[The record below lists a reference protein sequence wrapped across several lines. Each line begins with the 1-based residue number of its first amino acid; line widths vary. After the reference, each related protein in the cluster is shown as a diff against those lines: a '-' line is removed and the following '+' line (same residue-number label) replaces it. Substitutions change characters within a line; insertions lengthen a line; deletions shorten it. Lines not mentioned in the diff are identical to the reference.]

1 MQASSS
7 GWLKYLWAE
16 MHNAIARAKSTVSIE
31 PAAEAVKDVLKSPLQ
46 NHTAKCSVYVY
57 SEHPLARKAIVDA
70 LNSDRHLRRCV
81 KTVPFRSLHSAAD
94 KERKVGIIDICSVE
108 NWTKL
113 VSEWFADGSYAVAL
127 LPLDSSSL
135 TEQLKVLYA
144 GVRGIVTL
152 SENLIKELPLAV
164 HSVADGKLWISRSIL
179 DEYVRQ
185 TNFLLSRLP
194 ADDRRFT
201 AREEQIV
208 QFILRGFSNK
218 QIGSLLRISER
229 TVKFHITNILQKSN
243 AENREGLLQK
253 GLTVNTEAAARQDFS
268 SPGSRIERRAQMR
281 SSTCAA
287 VRNQL
292 TKGV

>member
-1 MQASSS
+1 MHSS
-7 GWLKYLWAE
+7 
-16 MHNAIARAKSTVSIE
+16 IARAKSIVSIE
-31 PAAEAVKDVLKSPLQ
+31 PLAVRNALKSPLQ
-46 NHTAKCSVYVY
+46 NGAAKCSVYVY
-57 SEHPLARKAIVDA
+57 SEHPLARKAIIDA
-70 LNSDRHLRRCV
+70 LNSDRCLRRCV
-81 KTVPFRSLHSAAD
+81 KAVPFGPVHSAAG

-108 NWTKL
+108 NWATL
-113 VSEWFADGSYAVAL
+113 VSDWFTDGNYTVVL
-127 LPLDSSSL
+127 LPLDSSSF

-185 TNFLLSRLP
+185 TNFLLTRLP
-194 ADDRRFT
+194 VDAHPFT
-201 AREEQIV
+201 AREKQIV

-243 AENREGLLQK
+243 VGNREALLQK
-253 GLTVNTEAAARQDFS
+253 GLTVNTEAAAPKDFS
-268 SPGSRIERRAQMR
+268 SPGSKVVRRPQMR
-281 SSTCAA
+281 SAISVAA
-287 VRNQL
+287 S
-292 TKGV
+292 